1 VSEDSGRG
9 TGRPADDGRAAQDG
23 QLTAGAGGVAD
34 APRIVLAA
42 RRDGPAALWLIR
54 HGQSEGNVVRDE
66 AERQQAEEYVLG
78 GRDADVPLSDLGRD
92 QAEAFGRW
100 LREQPAELH
109 PDVVLVSPYLRAAQ
123 TTDLV
128 LDAAGLQGLP
138 RGVDER
144 LRDREM
150 GQWDGLTW
158 RGIVARHPEE
168 AERAKLVGRFFH
180 RPPGGES
187 WADMCLRLRSLLAD
201 VAQELSGR
209 RVLVVAHDVVI
220 QLTRVLLDGMS
231 EAEAVDLIANT
242 TYANCALTTLERDGH
257 GLGLERYN
265 WTVPVREQ
273 GEQPTRST
281 DAPAGR

>member
-1 VSEDSGRG
+1 
-9 TGRPADDGRAAQDG
+9 
-23 QLTAGAGGVAD
+23 VAD

-54 HGQSEGNVVRDE
+54 HGQSEGNVIRDE
-66 AERQQAEEYVLG
+66 AERRQAQEFVLAT
-78 GRDADVPLSDLGRD
+78 RDADVPLSDLGRQ

-100 LREQPAELH
+100 LAEQPRDLH
-109 PDVVLVSPYLRAAQ
+109 PDVVLVSPYLRTAQ
-123 TTDLV
+123 TADIV
-128 LDAAGLQGLP
+128 LETAGLQHIA

-150 GQWDGLTW
+150 GEWDGLTW

-201 VAQELSGR
+201 VAQELTGR

-231 EAEAVDLIANT
+231 EADAVELVANT
-242 TYANCALTTLERDGH
+242 TYANCALTTLERDDR

-265 WTVPVREQ
+265 WTVPVRDE
-273 GEQPTRST
+273 GEPTTRST

>member
-1 VSEDSGRG
+1 VTHDPGDGAQPHS
-9 TGRPADDGRAAQDG
+9 DDGRAAEKG
-23 QLTAGAGGVAD
+23 RLTGGGAGVAD

-54 HGQSEGNVVRDE
+54 HGQSEGNVIRDE
-66 AERQQAEEYVLG
+66 AEQRHAQEYVLG
-78 GRDADVPLSDLGRD
+78 SRDADVPLSDLGRE

-100 LREQPAELH
+100 LAEQPRELH

-123 TTDLV
+123 TADIV
-128 LDAAGLQGLP
+128 LETAGLQDLP

-150 GQWDGLTW
+150 GVWDGLTW
-158 RGIVARHPEE
+158 RGIVARYPEE

-180 RPPGGES
+180 RPAGGES
-187 WADMCLRLRSLLAD
+187 WADICLRLRSLLAD
-201 VAQELSGR
+201 VAHELSGR
-209 RVLVVAHDVVI
+209 RVLVVAHDVII

-231 EAEAVDLIANT
+231 EADAVELVTST
-242 TYANCALTTLERDGH
+242 TYANCALTTLEQDDH
-257 GLGLERYN
+257 GLGLDRYN

-273 GEQPTRST
+273 GEPATRSA

>member
-1 VSEDSGRG
+1 MTHDPGDGAHPHSE
-9 TGRPADDGRAAQDG
+9 DGRAAEKG
-23 QLTAGAGGVAD
+23 RLTGGAAGVAD

-42 RRDGPAALWLIR
+42 RRNGPAALWLIR
-54 HGQSEGNVVRDE
+54 HGQSEGNVIRDE
-66 AERQQAEEYVLG
+66 AEQRHAQEYVLG
-78 GRDADVPLSDLGRD
+78 ARDADVPLSDLGRE

-100 LREQPAELH
+100 LAEQPREQH

-123 TTDLV
+123 TADIV
-128 LDAAGLQGLP
+128 LETAGLQGLP

-150 GQWDGLTW
+150 GVWDGLTW
-158 RGIVARHPEE
+158 RGIVAHDPAE

-180 RPPGGES
+180 RPAGGES
-187 WADMCLRLRSLLAD
+187 WADICLRLRSLLAD
-201 VAQELSGR
+201 VAHELSGR

-231 EAEAVDLIANT
+231 EADAVELVTNT
-242 TYANCALTTLERDGH
+242 TYANCALTTLERDDN

-273 GEQPTRST
+273 GERTTRSA

>member
-1 VSEDSGRG
+1 VIGD
-9 TGRPADDGRAAQDG
+9 
-23 QLTAGAGGVAD
+23 VD
-34 APRIVLAA
+34 ASQAPLALAA
-42 RRDGPAALWLIR
+42 WRSGPAALWLIR

-66 AERQQAEEYVLG
+66 AERRQALDYVLG
-78 GRDADVPLSDLGRD
+78 ARDADVPLSELGQN
-92 QAEAFGRW
+92 QARAFGSW
-100 LREQPAELH
+100 LAEQPEDKH
-109 PDVVLVSPYLRAAQ
+109 PDVVLVSPYLRARQ
-123 TTDLV
+123 TAELA
-128 LDAAGLQGLP
+128 LEAAGLEHLP
-138 RGVDER
+138 SGVDER

-150 GQWDGLTW
+150 GEWDGLTW

-201 VAQELSGR
+201 VAQELTGR

-220 QLTRVLLDGMS
+220 QLTRVVLDGMS
-231 EAEAVDLIANT
+231 EAEAVELVT
-242 TYANCALTTLERDGH
+242 TTSYANCGLTTLERGDR

-273 GEQPTRST
+273 GEEPTRSP

>member
-1 VSEDSGRG
+1 VSDDSRDGAQ
-9 TGRPADDGRAAQDG
+9 PHSDDGRAAENG
-23 QLTAGAGGVAD
+23 RLTRGGGVAE

-42 RRDGPAALWLIR
+42 RREGPAALWLIR
-54 HGQSEGNVVRDE
+54 HGQSEGNVIRDE
-66 AERQQAEEYVLG
+66 AEQRHAQEYVLG
-78 GRDADVPLSDLGRD
+78 ARDADVPLSDLGRQ

-100 LREQPAELH
+100 LGEQPRDAH

-123 TTDLV
+123 TADIV
-128 LDAAGLQGLP
+128 LETAGLQNLP

-150 GQWDGLTW
+150 GEWDGLTW

-201 VAQELSGR
+201 VAQELTGR

-220 QLTRVLLDGMS
+220 QLTRVVLDGMS
-231 EAEAVDLIANT
+231 EAEAVELVT
-242 TYANCALTTLERDGH
+242 TTSYANCGLTTLERGEA
-257 GLGLERYN
+257 GLGLDRYN
-265 WTVPVREQ
+265 WTVPVSEQ
-273 GEQPTRST
+273 GEPTTRSS

>member
-1 VSEDSGRG
+1 MTSDPGDG
-9 TGRPADDGRAAQDG
+9 ARPRSDGGRAAEKG
-23 QLTAGAGGVAD
+23 RLTGGGAGVAD
-34 APRIVLAA
+34 AQRIVLAA

-54 HGQSEGNVVRDE
+54 HGQSEGNVIRDE
-66 AERQQAEEYVLG
+66 AEQRHAQEYVLDS
-78 GRDADVPLSDLGRD
+78 RDADVPLSDLGRQ

-100 LREQPAELH
+100 LGEQPREQH

-123 TTDLV
+123 TADIV
-128 LDAAGLQGLP
+128 LETAGLQGLP

-158 RGIVARHPEE
+158 RGIVARYPEE

-180 RPPGGES
+180 RPAGGES

-201 VAQELSGR
+201 VGQELTGR

-220 QLTRVLLDGMS
+220 QLIRVLLDGMS
-231 EAEAVDLIANT
+231 EAEAVELVT
-242 TYANCALTTLERDGH
+242 TTAYANCALTTLERDDR
-257 GLGLERYN
+257 GLGLDRYN

-273 GEQPTRST
+273 GEETTRSA

>member
-1 VSEDSGRG
+1 VTHDPGDGAQPQRN
-9 TGRPADDGRAAQDG
+9 DGRAADKG
-23 QLTAGAGGVAD
+23 RLTGGAAGVAD

-54 HGQSEGNVVRDE
+54 HGQSEGNVIRDE
-66 AERQQAEEYVLG
+66 AEQRHAQEYVLG
-78 GRDADVPLSDLGRD
+78 SRDADVPLSELGRQ

-100 LREQPAELH
+100 LAEQPRELH
-109 PDVVLVSPYLRAAQ
+109 PDVVLVSPYLRATQ
-123 TTDLV
+123 TADLV
-128 LDAAGLQGLP
+128 LAAAGLQGLP

-158 RGIVARHPEE
+158 RGIVARYPEE

-180 RPPGGES
+180 RPSGGES
-187 WADMCLRLRSLLAD
+187 WADICLRLRSLLAD
-201 VAQELSGR
+201 VAHELSGR

-220 QLTRVLLDGMS
+220 QLIRVLLDGMS
-231 EAEAVDLIANT
+231 EADAVELVTST
-242 TYANCALTTLERDGH
+242 TYANCALTTLERDDR

-265 WTVPVREQ
+265 WTVPVSEQ
-273 GEQPTRST
+273 GEPTTRSA